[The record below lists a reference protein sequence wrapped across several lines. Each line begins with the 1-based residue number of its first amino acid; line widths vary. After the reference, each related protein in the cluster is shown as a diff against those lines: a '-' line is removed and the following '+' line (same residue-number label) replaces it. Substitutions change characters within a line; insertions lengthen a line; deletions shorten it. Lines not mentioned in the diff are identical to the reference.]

1 MIKFAK
7 EEEVDF
13 IGVSFVESSKHI
25 NLIRK
30 VISNEIPKIVAKIEN
45 QKGIDNLIDIINAT
59 DVIMI
64 DRGDLSTETNIE
76 TLCINQKKIIETA
89 NNFLNQL

>member
-1 MIKFAK
+1 MIEFAK
-7 EEEVDF
+7 EEQVDF

-25 NLIRK
+25 NLIRNL
-30 VISNEIPKIVAKIEN
+30 ISNEIPKIVAKVEN
-45 QKGIDNLIDIINAT
+45 QKGIDNLNDIIKAT

-76 TLCINQKKIIETA
+76 T
-89 NNFLNQL
+89 

>member
-1 MIKFAK
+1 MIQFAK

-13 IGVSFVESSKHI
+13 IGVSFVESAKHI

-30 VISNEIPKIVAKIEN
+30 LISNDIPKIVAKVEN
-45 QKGIDNLIDIINAT
+45 QKGLDNLNNIINAT

-64 DRGDLSTETNIE
+64 DRGTYQQRRI
-76 TLCINQKKIIETA
+76 
-89 NNFLNQL
+89 